1 MTQYA
6 IGWKQAN
13 GIGRQKPFDEMQDR
27 VKAMNARLNELEREK
42 KAREQAEIE
51 ENQWLEE
58 QMVKEL
64 PF

>member
-1 MTQYA
+1 MTTYN

-42 KAREQAEIE
+42 KERELKERE
-51 ENQWLEE
+51 ELEWMGQ
-58 QMVKEL
+58 QMLKEL